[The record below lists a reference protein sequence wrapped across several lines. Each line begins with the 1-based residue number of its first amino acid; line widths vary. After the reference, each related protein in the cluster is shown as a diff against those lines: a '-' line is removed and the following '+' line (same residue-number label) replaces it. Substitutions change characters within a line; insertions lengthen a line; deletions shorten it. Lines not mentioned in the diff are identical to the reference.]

1 MPKKTVREM
10 TALERQHYSLS
21 ARVFHSTVM
30 GAIIMGSVALIVGLG
45 LYLYAL
51 VGQYT
56 SEAFNLTRTAGGL
69 LHNVVYFDPLVENV
83 MDDWHALSP
92 EEKSKT
98 GTPEY
103 RIRFAHYSERADYQ
117 TLIAVLDNLR
127 GSSDVNDL
135 YLGMYDSETSALV
148 YIADPDT
155 TPEYINNPGDWEEV
169 IPRETEKFLNWDG
182 NGKLYDISNTEHYG
196 WMCTAGTPL
205 YNQAGDLIC
214 FVLADVTLDEVADG
228 MKSFLIQYALSMLMV
243 TNLFAILLTHHFKK
257 TLVKPINAI
266 AQAAQDYVRD
276 RNAGMQTPDH
286 FSRLNIRTGDEVEN
300 LSLVMADM
308 EQDLSDY
315 MDNLTTITAEK
326 ERISTELDLARR
338 IQANMLPST
347 FPPFPER
354 TDIDIYACM
363 NPAKEVGG
371 DFYDFFLLDQTH
383 LGLVI
388 ADVSGKG
395 VPAAL
400 VMMISKIL
408 IQNFILGNQSPSEV
422 LQMVNMQMCRNN
434 QAEMFI
440 TVWIGILDLETGTL
454 TASNAGHEYPI
465 IRQPGGSFEVLKD
478 RHGFVVGGM
487 ESTHYQDYHLTLE
500 PGSRLFLYTDGVPEA
515 TDADNQLFGIDRT
528 LDALNRAKGGSPR
541 RIVENVEAAIRQFV
555 GEAPQFD
562 DLTIL
567 CLAYDGPAAETE
579 MVPAEQQLTD
589 TDVPLAE
596 PQAE

>member
-10 TALERQHYSLS
+10 TMIERQHYSLS
-21 ARVFHSTVM
+21 ARVFHST
-30 GAIIMGSVALIVGLG
+30 IMGSILMGLVALLVGLG
-45 LYLYAL
+45 LYTYAL

-56 SEAFNLTRTAGGL
+56 SAAFNLTRTAEGL
-69 LHNVVYFDPLVENV
+69 LHNVVYFDPLAEDV
-83 MDDWHALSP
+83 MREWHSLSL

-103 RIRFAHYSERADYQ
+103 RSGFARFTEGTDYQ
-117 TLIAVLDNLR
+117 TLIAVLNNLCE
-127 GSSDVNDL
+127 SSDVNDL
-135 YLGMYDSETSALV
+135 YLGMYVPGENALV
-148 YIADPDT
+148 YIADPETD
-155 TPEYINNPGDWEEV
+155 PEFECFPGDWEPV
-169 IPRETEKFLNWDG
+169 IPREVEKFLNW
-182 NGKLYDISNTEHYG
+182 NGSGRLYDISKTEKYG
-196 WMCTAGTPL
+196 WMCTAGVPL
-205 YNQAGDLIC
+205 YNQAGELIC
-214 FVLADVTLDEVADG
+214 FALADVTLEEVAAG
-228 MKSFLIQYALSMLMV
+228 MKNFLLQYTSSMLV
-243 TNLFAILLTHHFKK
+243 VINLFAVLLTWHFRR
-257 TLVKPINAI
+257 TLVRPINAI

-276 RNAGMQTPDH
+276 RNAGVQAPDH
-286 FSRLNIRTGDEVEN
+286 FSSLNIRTGDEVEN

-308 EQDLSDY
+308 ERDLADY
-315 MDNLTTITAEK
+315 MDNLTSITAEK

-338 IQANMLPST
+338 IQANMLPSK

-354 TDIDIYACM
+354 TDIDVYACM

-408 IQNFILGNQSPSEV
+408 IQNFILGKQSPADV
-422 LQMVNMQMCRNN
+422 LHMVNEQMCRNN

-440 TVWIGILDLETGTL
+440 TVWIGILDLETGIL

-465 IRQPGGSFEVLKD
+465 IRHPGGAFEVLKD
-478 RHGFVVGGM
+478 KHGFVVGGM
-487 ESTHYQDYHLTLE
+487 DGSRYQDYSLTLE

-515 TDADNQLFGIDRT
+515 TDSNDELFGLNRT
-528 LDALNRAKGGSPR
+528 LDALNRVQDSQPR
-541 RIVENVEAAIRQFV
+541 QIVEAVETAIHQFV

-567 CLAYDGPAAETE
+567 CAAYEGPSGRTEAAES
-579 MVPAEQQLTD
+579 
-589 TDVPLAE
+589 
-596 PQAE
+596 